1 MKGTFLCCRI
11 NRTDNPNVSV
21 WGIFNQ
27 FTINCHICNTVCKH
41 ASFMEKKHGQKK
53 KQYLSTLTL
62 FLKNPL
68 CHTFLR
74 KCIFIRLSHSDKS
87 VNTPEN
93 VSLTIHY
100 NYYLGVLMILQVLFK
115 PMMLADKLYPKS
127 NISLH
132 KKNITISNMKSDF
145 PSETEISV
153 SSLFYYHLFAITFK
167 NPFFCRDKSFKT
179 V

>member
-1 MKGTFLCCRI
+1 MPVL
-11 NRTDNPNVSV
+11 
-21 WGIFNQ
+21 W
-27 FTINCHICNTVCKH
+27 
-41 ASFMEKKHGQKK
+41 EKKAWPEKN
-53 KQYLSTLTL
+53 QYLSTLTL

-87 VNTPEN
+87 VNTSEN

-100 NYYLGVLMILQVLFK
+100 NYYLGVFK

-132 KKNITISNMKSDF
+132 KKTITISNMKSAF
-145 PSETEISV
+145 LVNRNI
-153 SSLFYYHLFAITFK
+153 
-167 NPFFCRDKSFKT
+167 C
-179 V
+179 